1 MSSSVGKRQRE
12 QRKLEQTAAKA
23 VRKAARR
30 EAGAAPS
37 AAVTGRSEAELT
49 GELGELRRALERGE
63 VRPEEFELRRDE
75 IQVQLERFL

>member
-30 EAGAAPS
+30 EGAAPS
-37 AAVTGRSEAELT
+37 SGSAPYRSEAELT

-63 VRPEEFELRRDE
+63 VPPEEFELRRDE